1 MQQEKWETKKADS
14 WSPQPLP
21 LRLAILYLIHLG
33 PMEDTTQQKLPKFFT
48 QMLKNTGLDS
58 L

>member
-14 WSPQPLP
+14 YSPQPLP

-48 QMLKNTGLDS
+48 
-58 L
+58 